1 MKNRKINAKKGMTLI
16 EVIISVTLLSILI
29 VPISGFMLSSLKN
42 NISSEKK
49 REASYIGQKILEELK
64 AYDYINLKED
74 SEGDYF
80 ELLDGDKIY
89 KDSKNNFFEAE
100 FERNIYGKSIGND
113 KRNLRNYNVK
123 LTIEKDESFKYEDI
137 NNLEINNDADYKID
151 FINGNNITIV
161 NSNVEKVNTFSG
173 DIEINI
179 TKDSNQFN
187 LGIYD
192 KNNSDT
198 KIDEIKKEKKSNK
211 ILLYMTSSYT
221 IEPNIEIN
229 NDTDEVIYVY
239 VIKQNN
245 FLSTVNI
252 ITNKGKIVLLEEKEI
267 SSNNIRDMYIYSV
280 IVRDDKENILFEGKS
295 SNNINIK

>member
-245 FLSTVNI
+245 FSSTVNI